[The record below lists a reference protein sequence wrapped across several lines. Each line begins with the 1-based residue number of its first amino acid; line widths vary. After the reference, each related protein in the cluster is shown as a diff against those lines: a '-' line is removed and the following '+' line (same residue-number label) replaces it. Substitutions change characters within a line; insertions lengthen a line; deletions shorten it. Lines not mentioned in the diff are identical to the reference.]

1 LSELSQKASQ
11 FVIETN
17 ETSDEGKVS
26 KISDKITERLKGFWR
41 RHKVWSLIIAYLF
54 GMLVVLPA
62 IGILVGFIKDGKDPV
77 MALKAHAVLLVQLI
91 GAGVFW
97 VIVVLFFFS
106 SSSVGGSPIGN
117 ALKGDALSNLE
128 NRRSVHPQ
136 SDYRA
141 QERAAQEARIA
152 AAQGLE
158 ALKALERAGGDPSTM
173 QKLQSEINRADR
185 DAKTFQ
191 EWADD

>member
-11 FVIETN
+11 FVIEIN

-41 RHKVWSLIIAYLF
+41 RHKVWSLIIAYIF

-77 MALKAHAVLLVQLI
+77 MALKEHAVLLAQVI

-106 SSSVGGSPIGN
+106 SSSVGGSPMGN
-117 ALKGDALSNLE
+117 ALSNLV

-141 QERAAQEARIA
+141 QDRAAQEARDA
-152 AAQGLE
+152 AAQGRD
-158 ALKALERAGGDPSTM
+158 ALNALERAGGDPTTM
-173 QKLQSEINRADR
+173 QKLKWEIDRADR
-185 DAKTFQ
+185 DAKNFQ
-191 EWADD
+191 EWAED

>member
-11 FVIETN
+11 FVIEIN

-41 RHKVWSLIIAYLF
+41 RHKVWSLIIAYIF

-77 MALKAHAVLLVQLI
+77 MALKEHAVLLAQVI

-106 SSSVGGSPIGN
+106 SSSVGGSPMGN
-117 ALKGDALSNLE
+117 ALSNLV
-128 NRRSVHPQ
+128 NRRSVHSQ

-141 QERAAQEARIA
+141 QERAAQEARDA
-152 AAQGLE
+152 TAQGRE
-158 ALKALERAGGDPSTM
+158 ALNALKRAGGDPTTM
-173 QKLQSEINRADR
+173 QQLQREIDRAES

>member
-1 LSELSQKASQ
+1 M
-11 FVIETN
+11 
-17 ETSDEGKVS
+17 S

-41 RHKVWSLIIAYLF
+41 HHKVWSLIIAYLL

-77 MALKAHAVLLVQLI
+77 TALKAHAVLLVQLI

-106 SSSVGGSPIGN
+106 SSSVGGSPKGN
-117 ALKGDALSNLE
+117 VLKGNALSNLV
-128 NRRSVHPQ
+128 NRRSVHSQ

-141 QERAAQEARIA
+141 QDRAAQEARDA
-152 AAQGLE
+152 AAQGRE
-158 ALKALERAGGDPSTM
+158 ALNALKRAGGDPTTM
-173 QKLQSEINRADR
+173 QQLQREIDRAES